1 MQAHEF
7 CHSNQLGSS
16 YVDWAGH
23 QPHPIL
29 VHTFLCTH
37 LGRAPATSNS
47 CAHIFVHTLGR
58 STSHILFQTLLRYI
72 IVWLFAS
79 AHAHQI
85 TFRTHSRLEQTHNI
99 TISKTTLWQRHN
111 ITISRTS
118 AFPKKPNK
126 SKGPVN
132 KWWFSLSFPKKTK
145 KTKDLSNYGVASP
158 ARPPIV
164 VAQNL
169 WFFWFFW
176 ENSRKSITFF

>member
-1 MQAHEF
+1 M
-7 CHSNQLGSS
+7 C
-16 YVDWAGH
+16 YVDWAEH

-118 AFPKKPNK
+118 AFPKKPKNQRVQWT
-126 SKGPVN
+126 SDDFLWV
-132 KWWFSLSFPKKTK
+132 FPKKPK
-145 KTKDLSNYGVASP
+145 KPKIWATMGRL
-158 ARPPIV
+158 
-164 VAQNL
+164 AQIDTSHSCSESL
-169 WFFWFFW
+169 VFLFFW
-176 ENSRKSITFF
+176 ENWRKIITFV